1 MISYYIEDRN
11 GRRLEIEARK
21 NARREPLEFKPD
33 KQEYKKQGQF
43 GVITRGTFKQASK
56 NISLKFDI
64 VEKSVD
70 DYYFQLN
77 RIAAFLYNQQN
88 APFYLYSI
96 EKKQRA
102 KVSIDSMKENYAN
115 GQETR
120 LGLDCSLTLTMEDA
134 LWESTFDSPQTF
146 TGFNGDSFDII
157 LREDAVDS
165 AGIFTITNLDA
176 ANNIE
181 FALKLTNGSVV
192 QNIII
197 APVGFEQNKSIVLD
211 CFNGKL
217 KLENQF
223 IPNAIIAGGFF
234 PLLPGTNTILYES
247 PSNQQARIETSYRI
261 RRIF

>member
-1 MISYYIEDRN
+1 
-11 GRRLEIEARK
+11 
-21 NARREPLEFKPD
+21 
-33 KQEYKKQGQF
+33 
-43 GVITRGTFKQASK
+43 
-56 NISLKFDI
+56 
-64 VEKSVD
+64 
-70 DYYFQLN
+70 
-77 RIAAFLYNQQN
+77 
-88 APFYLYSI
+88 
-96 EKKQRA
+96 
-102 KVSIDSMKENYAN
+102 
-115 GQETR
+115 
-120 LGLDCSLTLTMEDA
+120 MEDA
-134 LWESTFDSPQTF
+134 LWESTFDSPQSF

-211 CFNGKL
+211 CFNGTL